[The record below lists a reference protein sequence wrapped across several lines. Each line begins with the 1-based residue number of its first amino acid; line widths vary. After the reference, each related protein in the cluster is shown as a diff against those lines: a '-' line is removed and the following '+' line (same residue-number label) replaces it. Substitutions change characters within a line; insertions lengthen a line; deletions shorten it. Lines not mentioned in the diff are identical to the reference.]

1 MDVLVILETY
11 SFWLTFTSYK
21 LCNKPIN
28 MNYHNPKVSTRSKTI
43 ELTFKGKFTG
53 KSFENE
59 THEFV
64 EKFLFFEKYGRLERS
79 I

>member
-1 MDVLVILETY
+1 
-11 SFWLTFTSYK
+11 
-21 LCNKPIN
+21 
-28 MNYHNPKVSTRSKTI
+28 MNYHNHEVPTRSKTS
-43 ELTFKGKFTG
+43 ELTFKGKFSG

-59 THEFV
+59 THEVV